1 MQGKDAH
8 WAGSPR
14 PCEPYP
20 KRLNLLLLRQN
31 HRYQP
36 FSIVFLFPYRFPTAA
51 VPRHFHDHRAK
62 FVYTNLKQNTKE
74 LVFMAA
80 MQINNTQFQQWMRE
94 GL

>member
-14 PCEPYP
+14 PGEPYP

-31 HRYQP
+31 HRYQL

-51 VPRHFHDHRAK
+51 VPRHFHDHIPGK
-62 FVYTNLKQNTKE
+62 LWGHFPVKGQ
-74 LVFMAA
+74 FMAVLSLSGMTA
-80 MQINNTQFQQWMRE
+80 GTFDT
-94 GL
+94 